1 VAGCSIGHPLR
12 SRTTITADASLT
24 SPAMLGVAR
33 PVKEGQIIQL
43 LESAAREY
51 RDLAELLVPP
61 LRSVTMNNRL
71 SSEVA
76 LEVAAA
82 LDKLIAKIRA
92 ASTNL

>member
-1 VAGCSIGHPLR
+1 
-12 SRTTITADASLT
+12 
-24 SPAMLGVAR
+24 M
-33 PVKEGQIIQL
+33 

>member
-1 VAGCSIGHPLR
+1 
-12 SRTTITADASLT
+12 
-24 SPAMLGVAR
+24 
-33 PVKEGQIIQL
+33 L
-43 LESAAREY
+43 LESAAKEY
-51 RDLAELLVPP
+51 RDLAVSLVPP

>member
-1 VAGCSIGHPLR
+1 
-12 SRTTITADASLT
+12 
-24 SPAMLGVAR
+24 
-33 PVKEGQIIQL
+33 
-43 LESAAREY
+43 
-51 RDLAELLVPP
+51 
-61 LRSVTMNNRL
+61 MNNRL